1 MRRTIA
7 ACVLALAAARPGA
20 AQSQPTTA
28 RPPEPAIRRWFEF
41 QQFVLSTRYRFIE
54 SSADVVTSNHMQ
66 YREQIRARVNFD
78 AKKRYTLITGF
89 YSGNN
94 FIGSWNNLGPGTGEF
109 DGHDH
114 NMRQLYFS
122 ATPVAGIEGQFGG
135 IYVNRG
141 ETTEFASYDDDG
153 YLVGGRLSI
162 RRPKQLHLDELSV
175 TEGTVGSITKPNLWS
190 RRHDIEH
197 PNYTQ
202 VLGAKRL
209 SQMVSAS
216 VDYTRAAGV
225 HTLRGGLA
233 LRFKPKAPISALR
246 YEQYARVSGSRAA
259 GFVLIADRNLPRS
272 IRIQGGYATIDERYG
287 GLNADRV
294 QRGRR
299 LMALA
304 TVPLVGPL
312 SASFYATHALHSTYS
327 VSNKTRFDAVLA
339 WDVMASLRKTGKF

>member
-1 MRRTIA
+1 M
-7 ACVLALAAARPGA
+7 
-20 AQSQPTTA
+20 
-28 RPPEPAIRRWFEF
+28 
-41 QQFVLSTRYRFIE
+41 LSTRYRVIE

-66 YREQIRARVNFD
+66 YREQIRARLNFD
-78 AKKRYTLITGF
+78 AKKRYTLTTGV
-89 YSGNN
+89 YSGSN
-94 FIGSWNNLGPGTGEF
+94 FIGSWDNLGPGTGDF

-114 NMRQLYFS
+114 NMRQLYLS
-122 ATPVAGIEGQFGG
+122 AAPVTGIEGQFGG

-141 ETTEFASYDDDG
+141 ETTEFTSYDDDG
-153 YLVGGRLSI
+153 YLVGGRVSI
-162 RRPKQLHLDELSV
+162 RRPKQIHIDEFTV
-175 TEGTVGSITKPNLWS
+175 TEGTVGSINTPNLWT
-190 RRHDIEH
+190 RRHDIQH

-209 SQMVSAS
+209 SQLASAS

-233 LRFKPKAPISALR
+233 LRFKPKSPISALR
-246 YEQYARVSGSRAA
+246 YEQYARLSGSKAA
-259 GFVLIADRNLPRS
+259 GFAVMADRNLPRA
-272 IRIQGGYATIDERYG
+272 IRVQGGYATVDEKYG

-299 LMALA
+299 FIA
-304 TVPLVGPL
+304 TATIPLVGPL
-312 SASFYATHALHSTYS
+312 SASIFATHALHAPYS

>member
-7 ACVLALAAARPGA
+7 AIVLALSAARTGA
-20 AQSQPTTA
+20 AQTTSPAA
-28 RPPEPAIRRWFEF
+28 RTPEPPLRRWFEF

-54 SSADVVTSNHMQ
+54 NSADVVTFNHMQ
-66 YREQIRARVNFD
+66 YREQIRARFNFD
-78 AKKRYTLITGF
+78 RKKQYTLTTGI

-94 FIGSWNNLGPGTGEF
+94 FIGSWNNLGPGTGTF

-141 ETTEFASYDDDG
+141 ETTEFTSYDDDG

-162 RRPKQLHLDELSV
+162 RRPRQLHLDELSV
-175 TEGTVGSITKPNLWS
+175 TEGTVGSINTPNLWT
-190 RRHDIEH
+190 RRHDIQH
-197 PNYTQ
+197 SNYTQ

-209 SQMVSAS
+209 SQLASVSA
-216 VDYTRAAGV
+216 DYTRAAGV
-225 HTLRGGLA
+225 HTLRGGVA
-233 LRFKPKAPISALR
+233 LRFKPKSPISALR
-246 YEQYARVSGSRAA
+246 YEQYARVSGSKAA
-259 GFVLIADRNLPRS
+259 GFAVMADRNLPRA
-272 IRIQGGYATIDERYG
+272 IRIQGGYATVDEKYG

-299 LMALA
+299 FLA
-304 TVPLVGPL
+304 TATIPLVGPL
-312 SASFYATHALHSTYS
+312 SASLFATHALHSPYTLT
-327 VSNKTRFDAVLA
+327 NKTRFDAVLA
-339 WDVMASLRKTGKF
+339 WDVMASLRKTRKF